1 MFPRKK
7 HLKGITVP
15 ALNAI
20 TLLFAPSLN
29 QRTFLSSVKSNLKLN
44 YIKYIV
50 WHFTKT
56 RYNLN
61 N

>member
-1 MFPRKK
+1 MFPREKY
-7 HLKGITVP
+7 LKGITMP
-15 ALNAI
+15 ALNAF
-20 TLLFAPSLN
+20 TLLSAPSLN
-29 QRTFLSSVKSNLKLN
+29 QTTFLSSVKSNLKLN

-56 RYNLN
+56 PYNLN